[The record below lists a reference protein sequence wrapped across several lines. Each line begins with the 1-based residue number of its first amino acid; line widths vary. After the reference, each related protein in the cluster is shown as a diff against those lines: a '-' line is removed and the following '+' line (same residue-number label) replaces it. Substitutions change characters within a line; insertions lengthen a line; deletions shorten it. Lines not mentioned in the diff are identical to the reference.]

1 MPHDVYDFA
10 ADLLPSLNLKKRKA
24 TEREGERESR
34 VAMTVSLLA
43 YQIQILYTSKAMIA
57 KGYRMAFVMLESNH
71 YRVKPIACTT

>member
-24 TEREGERESR
+24 TERESR

-43 YQIQILYTSKAMIA
+43 YQIQILYTSKDMIA
-57 KGYRMAFVMLESNH
+57 KGYRMAFVMLQSNH